1 MKIFDFPFRFNPSV
15 VIFQV
20 LFAGINHKIAKD
32 TAIQNLPQKAGP
44 FPDREKIGGTPKK
57 INVGTREPSGSGKSF
72 RFKAELK
79 HQNQFWKSIFLAKF
93 WLEETNFALSQVDDF
108 ILTTKRV
115 VISKMDKVCNHEA
128 RKQVVAKVEK
138 LWVEIFETLNTQD
151 LGNSVLAWKQN
162 RTPPFRKEEGGVVY
176 QGNAEDIE
184 LEVEP
189 GLNMRVNLIGSNFL
203 TKPLKT
209 LGEDFDLDPGIDQNT
224 GLSDLNR
231 GRGVNLGSIRI
242 RDNNAS
248 ISWDI
253 NLHHATTIGE
263 VIDAINSCGIT
274 DLRADISASK
284 KGLKL
289 TYTGL
294 DESNLEQ
301 GFTVS
306 ETSGTTARDLG
317 ILTNLLKPSA
327 NQPSSLEGRDLDPI
341 LTQDT
346 PVSLLKSGDGQT
358 LGSIKIALGK
368 TQKIVDL
375 SSVSNLREIIDAINN
390 SISEVVASINNSKK
404 GISVESTVV
413 RKNLVVYDADEK
425 KSASSLG
432 ISGSPDI
439 WGGFLFLMEALNND
453 DSEAISKSLEI
464 LNLSLPEILSY
475 KAETETKL
483 KILESIRSRVIG
495 FQSDVI
501 RLLPEVRGVDLFQV
515 TTDLAKQ
522 QSIYQSALQS
532 GAAMIQPRLLD
543 FIR

>member
-1 MKIFDFPFRFNPSV
+1 M
-15 VIFQV
+15 
-20 LFAGINHKIAKD
+20 
-32 TAIQNLPQKAGP
+32 
-44 FPDREKIGGTPKK
+44 
-57 INVGTREPSGSGKSF
+57 
-72 RFKAELK
+72 
-79 HQNQFWKSIFLAKF
+79 
-93 WLEETNFALSQVDDF
+93 
-108 ILTTKRV
+108 
-115 VISKMDKVCNHEA
+115 
-128 RKQVVAKVEK
+128 
-138 LWVEIFETLNTQD
+138 
-151 LGNSVLAWKQN
+151 
-162 RTPPFRKEEGGVVY
+162 
-176 QGNAEDIE
+176 
-184 LEVEP
+184 
-189 GLNMRVNLIGSNFL
+189 
-203 TKPLKT
+203 
-209 LGEDFDLDPGIDQNT
+209 DPGINRDT
-224 GLSDLNR
+224 RLSDLNR

-242 RDNNAS
+242 MDSNAS

-253 NLHHATTIGE
+253 NLHHTTTLGE

-358 LGSIKIALGK
+358 LGSIKIELGK
-368 TQKIVDL
+368 IQKIVDL

-404 GISVESTVV
+404 GISVESTIV
-413 RKNLVVYDADEK
+413 RKSLVVYDADEK

-439 WGGFLFLMEALNND
+439 WGCFLFLMEALNND
-453 DSEAISKSLEI
+453 DSAAISKSLEI

-475 KAETETKL
+475 QAETETKL
-483 KILESIRSRVIG
+483 KILESIRSRIIG

-501 RLLPEVRGVDLFQV
+501 RLLPEVRGIDLFQV

-532 GAAMIQPRLLD
+532 GGAMIQPRLLD